1 MSKEQV
7 RMMSAEDKL
16 VGEADSPLTKL
27 FRLVLKEMRME
38 PERWNKRLTMFL
50 KSRWSR
56 VRKTAKDIGQERNNF
71 NRAISKRDITWKTF
85 QKAVQI
91 SGPVEYSMGITMR
104 FKDGS
109 ELSVST
115 GTLKNPLAEL
125 DSLRAA
131 VTGAGNSLND
141 TTDYEDE
148 EEDFGFSEEASGKKT
163 MRDLTSMVSSLSS
176 TEPPSKRQ
184 LRSTVIERNAVRHT
198 DFEFDQDQSGQMD
211 FEFDESD

>member
-109 ELSVST
+109 EITVST
-115 GTLKNPLAEL
+115 GNLKNPLAEL
-125 DSLRAA
+125 ESLKAA
-131 VTGAGNSLND
+131 VTGVGDSRYD
-141 TTDYEDE
+141 IIDYEDE
-148 EEDFGFSEEASGKKT
+148 DDEGHSDIVSDNTT
-163 MRDLTSMVSSLSS
+163 MKDLTDMVHSLSS
-176 TEPPSKRQ
+176 TEQPIKRQ
-184 LRSTVIERNAVRHT
+184 QRHDIIDRHRARHV
-198 DFEFDQDQSGQMD
+198 DFKIDA
-211 FEFDESD
+211 SD